1 MDYVVE
7 VQLTL
12 RPSRGGPNM
21 QAKIRMSIVGAIVI
35 LLLATLSEAADLAK
49 IQKQLEPYY
58 NTYRPDGSGPFPAV
72 MMVSGCSGFRPSIA
86 PTGYTR
92 RAEALKA
99 QGFLVIFV
107 DYLARRRLGRCF
119 ENGRYIV
126 DTDDVAEDILAS
138 GAHLR
143 SLSYVNVDQITA
155 MGWSYGGG
163 GVLAALGRIRPADA
177 APFQRAVAFYP
188 VCRDIRPW
196 KAPVPVLMLLGALD
210 DVAPADACQS
220 LVKKVPAGTPVDV
233 HIYPEARHA
242 FDTPELPPVMKD
254 AINRTLGYNEAAATA
269 AWDETYKF
277 LKH

>member
-1 MDYVVE
+1 
-7 VQLTL
+7 
-12 RPSRGGPNM
+12 M

-196 KAPVPVLMLLGALD
+196 KAPVPV
-210 DVAPADACQS
+210 P
-220 LVKKVPAGTPVDV
+220 PVDV